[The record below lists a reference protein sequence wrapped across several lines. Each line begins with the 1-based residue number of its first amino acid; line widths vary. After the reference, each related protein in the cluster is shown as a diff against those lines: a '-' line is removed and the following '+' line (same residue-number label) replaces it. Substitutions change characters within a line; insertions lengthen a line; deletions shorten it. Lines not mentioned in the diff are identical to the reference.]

1 MLTIKQDIFESQNIF
16 EAVIDDNIR
25 SLINQ
30 VKNSGNKTFDL
41 RDLFKRFT
49 VKIDQIDPSI
59 LRVYNLKKSSECKSA
74 EKLYT
79 KSKNDNS
86 LILFF
91 IKDGIVLYSFF
102 SNNLKLI
109 PSKKYPD
116 EFTMNRIVLDWDKP
130 TKAKLFEVSTEVW
143 VLNAEKISTS
153 KLKLD
158 RYNAKLG
165 MWKNTPE
172 FYKQVKEQNIKRYE
186 AAKTNMSISSGGI
199 KKYYKQFLSVQQTY
213 TQYLNDLDLNLLTSS
228 NYKLRDAFERANY
241 NIGKLFEY
249 IARMKEEIDSNEKYY
264 DGAPLTGWG
273 LRDFQRLQNSF
284 ESTYKEILEYLDI
297 INKNMT
303 NAEEN

>member
-30 VKNSGNKTFDL
+30 VKNSGNKNFDL

-59 LRVYNLKKSSECKSA
+59 LRVFNLKKSSELKTA

-79 KSKNDNS
+79 KSKNDNKS
-86 LILFF
+86 ILFF
-91 IKDGIVLYSFF
+91 VKDGIVLYSFF
-102 SNNLKLI
+102 LGNLKLI
-109 PSKKYPD
+109 PSKEYPD
-116 EFTMNRIVLDWDKP
+116 EYSILKWEKP
-130 TKAKLFEVSTEVW
+130 TKAKLFEISTEVW
-143 VLNAEKISTS
+143 VLNTEKISTS
-153 KLKLD
+153 QLKRD

-165 MWKNTPE
+165 IWENTPE
-172 FYKQVKEQNIKRYE
+172 FYKQVKEQNIKRYK
-186 AAKTNMSISSGGI
+186 AAKTNMNISSGGI
-199 KKYYKQFLSVQQTY
+199 KKYYKRFLSIQQIY
-213 TQYLNDLDLNLLTSS
+213 TKYLNDLDLTLLTSS

-249 IARMKEEIDSNEKYY
+249 IARMKEEIDSNKKYY
-264 DGAPLTGWG
+264 DDAPLTGWE
-273 LRDFQRLQNSF
+273 LRDFQRLENSF
-284 ESTYKEILEYLDI
+284 ETTYKEILEYLDI

-303 NAEEN
+303 DAEEN